1 MRHRQIPRLNPLPI
15 RIALLVLA
23 AALLLAP
30 AGASASQA
38 TKRVAKQAPNATL
51 GKTILVN
58 LKGRTLYSL
67 SAERKGRFI
76 CTGTCTA
83 TWRPLTVPRGVK
95 PTGPVRLGT
104 IKRPEGRIQVTYK
117 GLPLYTFD
125 GDTQT
130 GQVNGEGIRDV
141 GTWHAA
147 VVSSTVTPQP
157 QPEPQ
162 PPPYTPPSTSPAPSP
177 YPYPH

>member
-23 AALLLAP
+23 AGLLLAP
-30 AGASASQA
+30 ANASASA
-38 TKRVAKQAPNATL
+38 TKRVAKQVTNATL

-58 LKGRTLYSL
+58 LRGRTLYSL

-83 TWRPLTVPRGVK
+83 TWRPLAVPRGVR
-95 PTGPVRLGT
+95 PRGPVRLGT
-104 IKRPEGRIQVTYK
+104 IERPDGRIQVTYK
-117 GLPLYTFD
+117 GLPLYTFN

-147 VVSSTVTPQP
+147 AVSSTVTPQP

-162 PPPYTPPSTSPAPSP
+162 PQPSPPPPPSP
-177 YPYPH
+177 YPYPY

>member
-1 MRHRQIPRLNPLPI
+1 MRHRQIPHLNPLPI

-23 AALLLAP
+23 AGLLLAP
-30 AGASASQA
+30 ASASASGA
-38 TKRVAKQAPNATL
+38 TKRVAKEVTNATL

-83 TWRPLTVPRGVK
+83 TWRPLVVPRGVS
-95 PTGPVRLGT
+95 PRGPVKLGT
-104 IKRPEGRIQVTYK
+104 IKRPDGRIQVTYK
-117 GLPLYTFD
+117 GLPLYRFN
-125 GDTQT
+125 GDTQS

-147 VVSSTVTPQP
+147 AVPSTVTPQP

-162 PPPYTPPSTSPAPSP
+162 PQPYSPAPTSP
-177 YPYPH
+177 YPNPY

>member
-23 AALLLAP
+23 AGLLLAP
-30 AGASASQA
+30 ASASAGQA
-38 TKRVAKQAPNATL
+38 TKRVVKELPNATL
-51 GKTILVN
+51 GKMILTN

-67 SAERKGRFI
+67 SAEKKGRFI

-83 TWRPLTVPRGVK
+83 TWRPLVVPKGVK
-95 PTGPVRLGT
+95 PRGPVKLGT
-104 IKRPEGRIQVTYK
+104 IKRPDGRIQVSYK
-117 GLPLYTFD
+117 GLPLYRFN

-147 VVSSTVTPQP
+147 AVSSLVTPVP

-162 PPPYTPPSTSPAPSP
+162 PQPYTPPPTSP
-177 YPYPH
+177 YPYPY

>member
-1 MRHRQIPRLNPLPI
+1 MRHRQIPRLNTLPI

-23 AALLLAP
+23 AGLLLAP
-30 AGASASQA
+30 ASASASA
-38 TKRVAKQAPNATL
+38 TKRVAKQVTNATL

-58 LKGRTLYSL
+58 LRGRTLYSL

-83 TWRPLTVPRGVK
+83 TWRPLAVPRGVS
-95 PTGPVRLGT
+95 PRGPVKLGT
-104 IKRPEGRIQVTYK
+104 IKRPDGRIQVTYK
-117 GLPLYTFD
+117 GLPLYTFN

-147 VVSSTVTPQP
+147 AVSSTVTPQP
-157 QPEPQ
+157 QPEPTPQ
-162 PPPYTPPSTSPAPSP
+162 PYVPPPTSP
-177 YPYPH
+177 YPNPY

>member
-23 AALLLAP
+23 AGLLLAP
-30 AGASASQA
+30 ASANASQA
-38 TKRVAKQAPNATL
+38 TKRVAKQVPNATL

-58 LKGRTLYSL
+58 LRGRTLYSL

-83 TWRPLTVPRGVK
+83 TWRPLVVPRGVK
-95 PTGPVRLGT
+95 PRGPVRLGT
-104 IKRPEGRIQVTYK
+104 IMRPDGRIQVTYK
-117 GLPLYTFD
+117 GLPLYTFN

-130 GQVNGEGIRDV
+130 GQVKGEGIRDV

-147 VVSSTVTPQP
+147 AVSSTVTPQP
-157 QPEPQ
+157 QPQ
-162 PPPYTPPSTSPAPSP
+162 PSPPSPTSP
-177 YPYPH
+177 YPYPY